1 MDVPMTMPRAGRKG
15 GALSRKWLANRLLDL
30 LLFAII
36 VLMLV
41 PFAFLVVNSLKTG
54 REFVISSSL
63 LPAEWQWDNYPEMW
77 RQANFGLYFGNSL
90 IVCGITTVV
99 GTFCAALT
107 GYALSRFRFPGAE
120 VYGLAVMGTQ
130 LIPGT
135 LFFIPLYLSFLWVRN
150 TLGLPL
156 IGTNLGGIILYIG
169 FYIPVS
175 LWVMRS
181 FFAAIPVDLEE
192 QAMVDGATRFTA
204 FWRIVL
210 PLAGPGLVSTAI
222 FIFLTAWDELF
233 FASILRIKTVPQGL
247 LLFSGNMNNQA
258 RYDLVCAGAVVVSL
272 PIIVLFLVLQ
282 RRLVQG
288 LTAGAVK

>member
-1 MDVPMTMPRAGRKG
+1 MDVPLTLPTTRRKS
-15 GALSRKWLANRLLDL
+15 LLLNRKWVVNRLLDL
-30 LLFAII
+30 LLFSII
-36 VLMLV
+36 LIMLV
-41 PFAFLVVNSLKTG
+41 PFAFLVINSLKTG
-54 REFVISSSL
+54 REFVISTSL

-90 IVCGITTVV
+90 IVCGVTTVI
-99 GTFCAALT
+99 GTFFAALT
-107 GYALSRFRFPGAE
+107 GYALSRFRFPGSTAF
-120 VYGLAVMGTQ
+120 GLAVMGTQ

-135 LFFIPLYLSFLWVRN
+135 LFFIPLYLSFLWIRN
-150 TLGLPL
+150 NLGVPL
-156 IGTNLGGIILYIG
+156 IGTNLGGILLYTG

-175 LWVMRS
+175 LWVMRG

-204 FWRIVL
+204 FWRIVM

-233 FASILRIKTVPQGL
+233 FASILRIRTVPQGL

-272 PIIVLFLVLQ
+272 PIILLFLLLQ

>member
-1 MDVPMTMPRAGRKG
+1 MDVPLTLVGARRKSR
-15 GALSRKWLANRLLDL
+15 LLTRKWVVERLLDL
-30 LLFAII
+30 LLFSII
-36 VLMLV
+36 LIMLV
-41 PFAFLVVNSLKTG
+41 PFAFLVINSLKTG
-54 REFVISSSL
+54 REFVISTSL
-63 LPAEWQWDNYPEMW
+63 FPAEWRWSNYPEMW
-77 RQANFGLYFGNSL
+77 RQANFGLYFRNSL
-90 IVCGITTVV
+90 IVCGVTTVL
-99 GTFCAALT
+99 GTFFAALT
-107 GYALSRFRFPGAE
+107 GYALSRFRFPGSTL
-120 VYGLAVMGTQ
+120 YGLAVMGTQ

-135 LFFIPLYLSFLWVRN
+135 LFFIPLYLSFLWIRN
-150 TLGLPL
+150 NLGIPL
-156 IGTNLGGIILYIG
+156 IGTNLGGIILYTG

-175 LWVMRS
+175 LWVMRG

-204 FWRIVL
+204 FWRIVM

-272 PIIVLFLVLQ
+272 PIILLFLVLQ

-288 LTAGAVK
+288 LMAGAVK